1 MDLPQVPLS
10 NKREL
15 LMLFVGGKRFCESII
30 NLPYPSKTF
39 QTEPN
44 FQPSNTRLCHWAS
57 VDVTK
62 TPPWREQLY
71 ELGCSVPAEQ
81 RKYGTSYAD
90 KSGEVNDPSLY
101 SLLTRLGLQ
110 KHG

>member
-15 LMLFVGGKRFCESII
+15 FMLFVGGKWFCESII

-44 FQPSNTRLCHWAS
+44 FEPIKHATLPLGICWCY
-57 VDVTK
+57 TK

-90 KSGEVNDPSLY
+90 KSGEVNDPRLR
-101 SLLTRLGLQ
+101 LLPSNQARI
-110 KHG
+110 